1 MARGSQQATTAAT
14 SAQNLSNQFAGNANA
29 LYSTLA
35 PELESE
41 AAHPA
46 GFNPAELAD
55 MNTAAQQSAGG
66 ATAGAVSQGALRAA
80 RTGNLGGS
88 DAAIQEAARN
98 GGQTASK
105 AAVGI
110 KNQNAMLKQNQRRA
124 ALSGLQGLYGT
135 NAGAS
140 IGSLGQVANNV
151 NADTNAENAS
161 WNCAK
166 YILDP
171 ALNAAGGAAGGYY
184 RGAKP

>member
-1 MARGSQQATTAAT
+1 MARGSEQANTAAT

-110 KNQNAMLKQNQRRA
+110 KNQNSMLKQSQRRA

-135 NAGAS
+135 QAGGAT
-140 IGSLGQVANNV
+140 GALGQVANNV
-151 NADTNAENAS
+151 NADTNANNAS
-161 WNCAK
+161 YNWARF
-166 YILDP
+166 ILDP
-171 ALNAAGGAAGGYY
+171 VLGAASNSK
-184 RGAKP
+184 RF